1 MIDTSPITPPT
12 ISKKASFFKEM
23 LIFGGIALIVVL
35 PIRLF
40 IAQPFIVSGD
50 SMDPTFANNQ
60 YLIVDEL
67 TYRIESVQRA
77 GSVRLFAR
85 ADVPRILAAARRIAD
100 RAVNR
105 D

>member
-1 MIDTSPITPPT
+1 MDTLTLQQIADGARAAGEPWIDRR
-12 ISKKASFFKEM
+12 
-23 LIFGGIALIVVL
+23 
-35 PIRLF
+35 RL
-40 IAQPFIVSGD
+40 AY
-50 SMDPTFANNQ
+50 AC
-60 YLIVDEL
+60 EA
-67 TYRIESVQRA
+67 YRIESVQRA